1 MKIVVT
7 VESSIKLASH
17 NSFNE
22 ISVPPQYT
30 AFAAVNNAY
39 PSVEIPVK
47 SRLLKLIEY
56 PVITLRDRFHKNSS
70 VDSKKAAATNLL
82 RLQEG
87 FFRINTLHLQQSI
100 AAGIFEIVQ
109 YVVPLFGS

>member
-22 ISVPPQYT
+22 ISAPPQYT

-56 PVITLRDRFHKNSS
+56 PVIAFRDRFHKNSS
-70 VDSKKAAATNLL
+70 ADNKKAAATNSL
-82 RLQEG
+82 RLQKG
-87 FFRINTLHLQQSI
+87 LL
-100 AAGIFEIVQ
+100 IFSETKAEKVF
-109 YVVPLFGS
+109 L